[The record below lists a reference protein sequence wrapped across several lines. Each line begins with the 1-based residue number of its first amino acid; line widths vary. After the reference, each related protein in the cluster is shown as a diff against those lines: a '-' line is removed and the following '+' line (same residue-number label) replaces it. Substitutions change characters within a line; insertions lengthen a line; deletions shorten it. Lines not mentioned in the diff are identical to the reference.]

1 MMRDSAFG
9 MMSFKDLTMK
19 RHHITRGLAVLG
31 ALITLAAG
39 ANAADELKKLR
50 IGHQKSSTLVTVLKA
65 NGELEKGLNNLGY
78 TVVWSEFPSGL
89 PLLEALNVGA
99 VDLSGDVADTVP
111 VFAQAAGAKLTYVA
125 TEAPSPEAQALIVKA
140 DSPIKTIADLKG
152 KKVAVT
158 KAAGVHYLL
167 IKQLNGAGLKFSD
180 IEPAY
185 LTPADGRAA
194 FEKGAV
200 DAWIVWDPFVSAAQ
214 KQSDVRIL
222 ADSKGYADYARFYL
236 ASSAFAAEHPDVL
249 SFVFGKLQETGK
261 WVKANPADAAKILAP
276 AWGLKEDVVELANS
290 HRSYDVR
297 PVTVENLGEVQ
308 KIADTFFAE
317 GALPK
322 NITAAEANIWSPDK
336 QASAK

>member
-1 MMRDSAFG
+1 MNR
-9 MMSFKDLTMK
+9 
-19 RHHITRGLAVLG
+19 RHITRGLAALG
-31 ALITLAAG
+31 ALVAIAAN

-65 NGELEKGLNNLGY
+65 NGDLEKDLNKLGY
-78 TVVWSEFPSGL
+78 TVAWSEFPSGL

-111 VFAQAAGAKLTYVA
+111 VFAQAAGANLTYVA

-214 KQSDVRIL
+214 KQSNVRVI

-249 SFVFGKLQETGK
+249 RLVFEKLQAAGK
-261 WVKANPADAAKILAP
+261 WVKANPDEAAKILAP
-276 AWGLKEDVVELANS
+276 VWGLTPEIVTLANS
-290 HRSYDVR
+290 HRSYEVL
-297 PVTVENLGEVQ
+297 PVKAENLAEVQ

-322 NITAAEANIWSPDK
+322 NIKASDAQIWSPDK

>member
-1 MMRDSAFG
+1 
-9 MMSFKDLTMK
+9 MK
-19 RHHITRGLAVLG
+19 RNHLAPVLAVL
-31 ALITLAAG
+31 AAVF
-39 ANAADELKKLR
+39 AFTSAASAADELKKLR
-50 IGHQKSSTLVTVLKA
+50 IGHQKSSTLVAVLKA
-65 NGELEKGLNNLGY
+65 NGELEKGLNQLGY
-78 TVVWSEFPSGL
+78 TVAWSEFPSGL

-125 TEAPSPEAQALIVKA
+125 TEAPSPAAQALLVKA

-167 IKQLNGAGLKFSD
+167 IKQLNSVGLKLSD
-180 IEPAY
+180 IEPAF

-214 KQSDVRIL
+214 KQSSVRIV
-222 ADSKGYADYARFYL
+222 ADSKGFADYARFYL

-249 SFVFGKLQETGK
+249 RFVFGKLQETGK
-261 WVKANPADAAKILAP
+261 WVKAHPDEAAKILAP
-276 AWGLKEDVVELANS
+276 VWGLTPEIVTLANS

-297 PVTVENLGEVQ
+297 AVQPDNLVEVQ
-308 KIADTFFAE
+308 KIADAFFAE

-322 NITAAEANIWSPDK
+322 NIKASEAQIWSPDK

>member
-1 MMRDSAFG
+1 MNR
-9 MMSFKDLTMK
+9 
-19 RHHITRGLAVLG
+19 RHITRGLAALG
-31 ALITLAAG
+31 ALVAIAAN

-65 NGELEKGLNNLGY
+65 NGDLEKDLNKLGY
-78 TVVWSEFPSGL
+78 TVAWSEFPSGL

-111 VFAQAAGAKLTYVA
+111 VFAQAAGANLTYVA

-140 DSPIKTIADLKG
+140 DSAIKTIADLKG

-214 KQSDVRIL
+214 KQSNVRVI

-249 SFVFGKLQETGK
+249 RLVFDKLQAAGK
-261 WVKANPADAAKILAP
+261 WVKANPDGAAKILAP
-276 AWGLKEDVVELANS
+276 VWGLTPEIVTLANS
-290 HRSYDVR
+290 HRSYEVL
-297 PVTVENLGEVQ
+297 PVKPENLVEVQ

-322 NITAAEANIWSPDK
+322 NIKASDAQIWSPDK
-336 QASAK
+336 

>member
-1 MMRDSAFG
+1 
-9 MMSFKDLTMK
+9 MK
-19 RHHITRGLAVLG
+19 RHTFSLGLAALG
-31 ALITLAAG
+31 ALLAFSTG
-39 ANAADELKKLR
+39 VSAADELKKLR
-50 IGHQKSSTLVTVLKA
+50 IGHQKSSTLVTVLKT
-65 NGELEKGLNNLGY
+65 NGALEKELNKLGF

-140 DSPIKTIADLKG
+140 DSPIKSIADLKG

-180 IEPAY
+180 IEPAF

-214 KQSDVRIL
+214 KQSNVRIL
-222 ADSKGYADYARFYL
+222 ADSKGYADYARYYL

-249 SFVFGKLQETGK
+249 RLFFDKLQETGK

-276 AWGLKEDVVELANS
+276 VWGLKEDVVELANGR
-290 HRSYDVR
+290 RSYDVR
-297 PVTVENLGEVQ
+297 AVTVDNLGEVQ
-308 KIADTFFAE
+308 KIADTFLAE

-322 NITAAEANIWSPDK
+322 AIKASDAQIWSPDK

>member
-1 MMRDSAFG
+1 MNR
-9 MMSFKDLTMK
+9 
-19 RHHITRGLAVLG
+19 RHITRGLA
-31 ALITLAAG
+31 ALCALVAIAAN

-65 NGELEKGLNNLGY
+65 NGDLEKDLSKLGY
-78 TVVWSEFPSGL
+78 TVAWSEFPSGL

-111 VFAQAAGAKLTYVA
+111 VFAQAAGANLTYVA

-167 IKQLNGAGLKFSD
+167 IKQLNSAGLKFSD

-214 KQSDVRIL
+214 KQSNVRVL

-249 SFVFGKLQETGK
+249 RLVFDKLQAAGK
-261 WVKANPADAAKILAP
+261 WVKASPEEAAKILAP
-276 AWGLKEDVVELANS
+276 VWGLTPEIVTLANS
-290 HRSYDVR
+290 HRSYAVL
-297 PVTVENLGEVQ
+297 PVKPENLVEVQ

-317 GALPK
+317 GGDYQLFCRLLPPHHG
-322 NITAAEANIWSPDK
+322 APRL
-336 QASAK
+336 